1 MQYTVAVTWG
11 VCLTHSGQAQ
21 KFSAVSAGRDEVMA
35 VLCLV
40 TYILKYYIFAFM
52 LFFVIKNLFD
62 NTNAKYVK
70 ICNPYN
76 T

>member
-52 LFFVIKNLFD
+52 LFFFKLL
-62 NTNAKYVK
+62 K
-70 ICNPYN
+70 IYLTIQMQNM
-76 T
+76 